1 VHVVC
6 ASASARDGFASA
18 SICGTIFS
26 SILTYDWSFGLA
38 QHISRRE
45 LKKDEVRDTLAH
57 GAEAVLS
64 HQQSTIYIVLVT
76 VIVALAVYAWRTHTE
91 RQETRA
97 AAAFTI
103 AMNAFEAPVG
113 APAAPG
119 QVSYTDASKKFTDA
133 QQKFADVASKYPRTR
148 SGRLADYYKAL
159 SLEKIGKN
167 DDAMKSLQQLTAS
180 RDEEVSALAKFEL
193 AKLDDATGQSDE
205 AAKLYQQLIDK
216 PSILVPKSLV
226 MLTLAEHYI
235 QKDPAQAQK
244 ILAQI
249 KSDYPDT
256 PIAEQAD
263 QDLSLLPGKS

>member
-1 VHVVC
+1 VLCARPALSAANSPLLPFVVP
-6 ASASARDGFASA
+6 F
-18 SICGTIFS
+18 FVN
-26 SILTYDWSFGLA
+26 LPYDWSVCLA

-57 GAEAVLS
+57 GAEALLS
-64 HQQSTIYIVLVT
+64 HQQSTIYIVLVA
-76 VIVALAVYAWRTHTE
+76 VIVALGVYAWKNHAE
-91 RQETRA
+91 QQEARA
-97 AAAFTI
+97 TAAFTA

-119 QVSYTDASKKFTDA
+119 QPSYPDAGKKFTDA
-133 QQKFADVASKYPRTR
+133 EQKFADVGSKYPRTR
-148 SGRLADYYKAL
+148 SGRLADYYEAL

-167 DDAMKSLQQLTAS
+167 DDAKKSLQQLS
-180 RDEEVSALAKFEL
+180 SSPDEEVSALAKFEL

-205 AAKLYQQLIDK
+205 AAKLYQELIDK
-216 PSILVPKSLV
+216 PSVLVPKSVV

-235 QKDPAQAQK
+235 QKDPGKAQK
-244 ILAQI
+244 LLAQI